1 MSNPSYNRDNVS
13 NTLTPEQLFRKL
25 YPRLCDFA
33 NYLLKDKELAEDM
46 AQDAFIVYLEQRE
59 KISDNFNAVKSF
71 LYTAVKNACLNK
83 IRHHNVVDLY
93 NKKNPLDIYTD
104 PKLLEGIIHAEVIA
118 EIHEKINSLPQGCAM
133 VIRYGYLEGLSNS
146 EIAKEMN
153 ISINTVK
160 SQKKRALDLMK
171 IQLGK
176 AAMAF
181 FVVMYLN
188 K

>member
-1 MSNPSYNRDNVS
+1 MISKGNEDVIPVLS
-13 NTLTPEQLFRKL
+13 PEQLFKKL

-33 NYLLKDKELAEDM
+33 NYILKDKELAEDM
-46 AQDAFIVYLEQRE
+46 AQDAFIAYLEQQE

-71 LYTAVKNACLNK
+71 LYSAVKNGCLNK
-83 IRHHNVVDLY
+83 IRHNNVVDFY
-93 NKKNPLDIYTD
+93 NKKNPLDIYTE
-104 PKLLEGIIHAEVIA
+104 PKILEGIIQAEVFA
-118 EIHEKINSLPQGCAM
+118 EIYDKINALPRGCAM

-171 IQLGK
+171 IHLGK
-176 AAMAF
+176 AAMAL
-181 FVVMYLN
+181 FVVMYMN

>member
-1 MSNPSYNRDNVS
+1 MSDTSYNRENVS
-13 NTLTPEQLFRKL
+13 ATLTPEQLFRKL

-33 NYLLKDKELAEDM
+33 NYLLKDKEIAEDM
-46 AQDAFIVYLEQRE
+46 AQDAFIVYLEQHE

-83 IRHHNVVDLY
+83 LRHSKVVDVY

-118 EIHEKINSLPQGCAM
+118 EIHEKINSLPHGCAM

-146 EIAKEMN
+146 EIAKSMN
-153 ISINTVK
+153 ISVNTVK
-160 SQKKRALDLMK
+160 SQKKRALTLLKMN
-171 IQLGK
+171 LGK
-176 AAMAF
+176 AAMTLF
-181 FVVMYLN
+181 ITIYIN
-188 K
+188 N

>member
-1 MSNPSYNRDNVS
+1 MSSKYNVDIVS
-13 NTLTPEQLFRKL
+13 VLPPEQLFKKL

-33 NYLLKDKELAEDM
+33 NYILKDKELAEDM
-46 AQDAFIVYLEQRE
+46 AQDAFIIYLEQRD

-83 IRHHNVVDLY
+83 IRHNNVVEVY

-104 PKLLEGIIHAEVIA
+104 PKILEEIIHAEVVA
-118 EIHEKINSLPQGCAM
+118 EIYEKINALPKGCAM
-133 VIRYGYLEGLSNS
+133 IIRYGYLEGLSNS
-146 EIAKEMN
+146 EIAKVMN

-160 SQKKRALDLMK
+160 SQKKRGLDLMK
-171 IQLGK
+171 IHLGK
-176 AAMAF
+176 AAMAL
-181 FVVMYLN
+181 FVVMYIN

>member
-1 MSNPSYNRDNVS
+1 MFSKNNNDIICDPQ
-13 NTLTPEQLFRKL
+13 PEQLFKKL

-33 NYLLKDKELAEDM
+33 NYMLKDKELAEDM
-46 AQDAFIVYLEQRE
+46 AQDAFMVYLEQQE
-59 KISDNFNAVKSF
+59 KISSNFNAVKSF

-83 IRHHNVVDLY
+83 IRHNNVIDIY

-104 PKLLEGIIHAEVIA
+104 TKILEGMIHAEVLA
-118 EIHEKINSLPQGCAM
+118 EVYEKINALPQGCAM

-146 EIAKEMN
+146 EIAELMN

-160 SQKKRALDLMK
+160 SQKQRALALLKMH
-171 IQLGK
+171 LGN
-176 AAMAF
+176 ATMTLF
-181 FVVMYLN
+181 ISMYV